1 MMKNSELFDL
11 RRTLAAPYLSR
22 FTYPWEAIAGLSPF
36 LSYLGKTL
44 ARRDFCEIAPD
55 IYVHRTAR
63 IAPSAKIEAPAVI
76 GADTEI
82 RHGAYLRGAVLVGEH
97 CVIGNSTE
105 VKNAILF
112 DRVQV
117 PHFNY
122 VGDSIL
128 GYRAHFGAGVITAN
142 VRLDHGEVVIHA
154 KEAHATGRMKCGAM
168 VGDFTEVGC
177 NSVLC
182 PGAVIGRNTQIYPL
196 SVVRGVIPE
205 NSIWKAE
212 GAVQARGV

>member
-1 MMKNSELFDL
+1 MKNSELFDL

-22 FTYPWEAIAGLSPF
+22 FTYPWEALAGLSAF
-36 LSYLGKTL
+36 ISYLGKTL
-44 ARRDFCEIAPD
+44 PNREYTEVAPD
-55 IYVHRTAR
+55 VYIHHTAR
-63 IAPSAKIEAPAVI
+63 VAKTALIEPPAII
-76 GADTEI
+76 GAMTEI

-128 GYRAHFGAGVITAN
+128 GHRAHFGAGVITAN
-142 VRLDHGEVVIHA
+142 VRLDHGAVTIHGDRPY
-154 KEAHATGRMKCGAM
+154 ATGRGKCGAM
-168 VGDFTEVGC
+168 VGDFAEIGSG
-177 NSVLC
+177 SVLC
-182 PGAVIGRNTQIYPL
+182 PGAIVGRSAKIYPL
-196 SVVRGVIPE
+196 STVRGAVPE
-205 NSIWKAE
+205 NAIWKND
-212 GAVQARGV
+212 GNILHKGG